1 MLQRKHNALPIAEI
15 HPVLRQL
22 TTALLHLEA
31 LEIIHADIKPENI
44 MVVNR
49 LQHPL
54 QVKLI
59 DFGLARHVSEA
70 VPGTAVQSLWYRAPE
85 VLLGMDFS
93 EQIDMWSLG
102 AVIAEIAAG
111 FGLFPA
117 DPRI

>member
-1 MLQRKHNALPIAEI
+1 MFL
-15 HPVLRQL
+15 QL

-49 LQHPL
+49 WQHPL

-70 VPGTAVQSLWYRAPE
+70 VPGTAVQSLWYR
-85 VLLGMDFS
+85 
-93 EQIDMWSLG
+93 
-102 AVIAEIAAG
+102 
-111 FGLFPA
+111 
-117 DPRI
+117 